1 MVNLAQIHPYA
12 DNLCRCLVSFH
23 RYQVFKV
30 HLMDIFASQF
40 NETLYREVSA
50 VGIVNVYVRVTFKV
64 RE

>member
-12 DNLCRCLVSFH
+12 DNLCGCLVSFH
-23 RYQVFKV
+23 RYQVLKV

-50 VGIVNVYVRVTFKV
+50 IRIVNVYV
-64 RE
+64 